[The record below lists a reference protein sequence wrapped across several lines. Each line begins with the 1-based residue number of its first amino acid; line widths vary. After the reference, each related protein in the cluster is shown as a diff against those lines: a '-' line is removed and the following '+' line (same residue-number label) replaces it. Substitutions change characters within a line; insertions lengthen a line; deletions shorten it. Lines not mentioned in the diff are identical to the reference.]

1 MRVVCRKDTKL
12 IWSWPKALG
21 IYSTSC
27 CQAILN
33 VIKDREREKRSTMH
47 KKQCSSCFEL
57 SIINAQ
63 ILATRRMIHTTHV
76 KWKVSIHYYSGCVL
90 SNLGHS
96 YNLTEARNL
105 GISKNGRGVF

>member
-1 MRVVCRKDTKL
+1 MQDAKV
-12 IWSWPKALG
+12 IWSWPKDLG

-33 VIKDREREKRSTMH
+33 VIKARETEKRSTMH

-63 ILATRRMIHTTHV
+63 ILATRRMIRI
-76 KWKVSIHYYSGCVL
+76 IHLKAGEKNK
-90 SNLGHS
+90 SNELKIETC
-96 YNLTEARNL
+96 Y
-105 GISKNGRGVF
+105 I